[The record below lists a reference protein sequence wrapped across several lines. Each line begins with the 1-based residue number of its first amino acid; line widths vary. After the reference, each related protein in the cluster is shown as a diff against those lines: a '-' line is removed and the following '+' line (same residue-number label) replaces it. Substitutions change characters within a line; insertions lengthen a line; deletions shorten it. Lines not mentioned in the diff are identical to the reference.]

1 MGFDTS
7 FFNFDNMTA
16 ATGVDPFATKTKT
29 YESDDRFYKLDK
41 DEDGKGVA
49 IIRFLPDSERGMIQQ
64 VYNIN
69 VSIDNN
75 GKTRFVNEL
84 SPQTIGKPC
93 PFQEKWSAL
102 WNSGNKE
109 EAKRFSRAVRYYANI
124 KVLKDPRNPQNEGKI
139 FLLNMSNSLKDKLQA
154 AMQPSAEDIAL
165 GESPKQLF
173 NPLKGNSF
181 KLACKK
187 GANGIITYDPSAVID
202 TIDSIYESV
211 EDAVKDIKENTYKL
225 SDFLKP
231 EEYMTY
237 DELTDKLNWVQW
249 KDSTESQPKVVTT
262 DSLVNKATTAEVAKP
277 KAEVH
282 EKAQP
287 KNEANLDDLLESLV

>member
-7 FFNFDNMTA
+7 FFNFDNMAA

-29 YESDDRFYKLDK
+29 YETDERFYKLDK

-49 IIRFLPDSERGMIQQ
+49 VIRFLPDSERGMIQQ

-109 EAKRFSRAVRYYANI
+109 EAKKFSRTIRYYANI

-154 AMQPSAEDIAL
+154 AMQPSAEDVAL
-165 GESPKQLF
+165 GETPKQLF

-202 TIDSIYESV
+202 TVDSIYDSP
-211 EDAVKDIKENTYKL
+211 EDALADIKENTYKL
-225 SDFLKP
+225 SGFLKP
-231 EEYMTY
+231 ESYLTY
-237 DELTDKLNWVQW
+237 DELTEKLNWVQW
-249 KDSTESQPKVVTT
+249 KDVQPVQAKSVSS
-262 DSLVNKATTAEVAKP
+262 DSLVNKASPAEDIKP
-277 KAEVH
+277 AVEVH
-282 EKAQP
+282 EKSQS
-287 KNEANLDDLLESLV
+287 KKDVNIDDLLESLV